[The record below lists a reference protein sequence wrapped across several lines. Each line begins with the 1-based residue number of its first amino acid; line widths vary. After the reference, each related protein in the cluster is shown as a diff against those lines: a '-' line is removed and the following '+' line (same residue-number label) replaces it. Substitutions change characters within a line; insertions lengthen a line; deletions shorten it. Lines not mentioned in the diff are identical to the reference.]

1 LSTAGRGRPEIH
13 SKGGRQPAKERR
25 LSIALMIHSWDPS
38 KMGEVEHEK
47 GNCDVSIA
55 LVDSRKGGVRKFHS
69 NGGRQPAKERKLSI
83 ALMIHSW
90 DPSGDGGK

>member
-1 LSTAGRGRPEIH
+1 MWVDGL
-13 SKGGRQPAKERR
+13 ERKNTIG

-55 LVDSRKGGVRKFHS
+55 LVDSRKGRPEIP
-69 NGGRQPAKERKLSI
+69 Q
-83 ALMIHSW
+83 
-90 DPSGDGGK
+90 